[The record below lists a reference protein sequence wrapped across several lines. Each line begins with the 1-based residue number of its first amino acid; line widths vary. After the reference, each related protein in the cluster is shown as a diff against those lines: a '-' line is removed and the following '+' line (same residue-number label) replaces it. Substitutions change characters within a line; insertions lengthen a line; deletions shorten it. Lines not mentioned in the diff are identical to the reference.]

1 MSATALDPTPTSSAP
16 PPVPAKQPSW
26 ILPEPG
32 PSFQEI
38 RLFRKQRLAAS
49 LRLFALYGFDHGPAG
64 HITVRDPEWTD
75 HFWINPLGQYF
86 GHVRVS
92 DLLLVNHDG
101 AIVIGNRPVNQAG
114 FQIHSAIHKARP
126 EVIGVAHSHSTYG
139 KAWSTLGRTLDPLT
153 QDSAFYYG
161 KQALSD
167 FTGVVLEADQ
177 AQKLVADI
185 GDSNYAILKNHGLLT
200 AGLSVESAAW
210 NFIALDNAA
219 RTQLLAEA
227 AGKPIPIPDDVACF
241 TGGQNMGARADL
253 GRYGFQPL
261 YERITAEQPDLLD

>member
-1 MSATALDPTPTSSAP
+1 MSAFTRQQTGLRSAP
-16 PPVPAKQPSW
+16 PPVPANQPTW
-26 ILPEPG
+26 VLPEPEDN
-32 PSFQEI
+32 FEAI

-75 HFWINPLGQYF
+75 HFWINPLGVYF

-101 AIVIGNRPVNQAG
+101 AIVIGNKDVNQAG

-139 KAWSTLGRTLDPLT
+139 KAWSTLGRVLDPLT
-153 QDSAFYYG
+153 QDSAGFYQR
-161 KQALSD
+161 QALSD
-167 FTGVVLEADQ
+167 FSGVVLEADQ
-177 AQKLVADI
+177 AEQIVRDI
-185 GDSNYAILKNHGLLT
+185 GNHNFAILKNHGFLT
-200 AGLSVESAAW
+200 AGLSVESAVW
-210 NFIALDNAA
+210 NYIAMEDAA
-219 RTQLLAEA
+219 RVQLLAEA
-227 AGKPIPIPDDVACF
+227 AGKTVPISHEVASF
-241 TGGQNMGARADL
+241 TAGQYHRREDG

-261 YERITAEQPDLLD
+261 YERIVREQPDLLD